1 MNVKLNRDR
10 TVALDPAYYW
20 RPMDSAPLGVKIQL
34 LTSLG
39 VAIYGRYAGDPT
51 GWDGWAP
58 LPKRRP
64 DAPQ

>member
-1 MNVKLNRDR
+1 MTCTLNKDCS
-10 TVALDPAYYW
+10 VATATDYFW
-20 RPMDSAPLGVKIQL
+20 QPMSSAPLGVKLQL

-39 VAIYGRYAGDPT
+39 VAIYGKYSGNPE